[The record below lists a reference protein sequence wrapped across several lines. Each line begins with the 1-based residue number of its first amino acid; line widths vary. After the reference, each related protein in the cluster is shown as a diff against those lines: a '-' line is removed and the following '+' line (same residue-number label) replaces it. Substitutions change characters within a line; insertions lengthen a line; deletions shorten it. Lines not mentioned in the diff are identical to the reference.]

1 MFVNY
6 TNHPSGCWS
15 EAQKREARKYGTIID
30 VPFPAVRPSAGKEEI
45 TALAEKECKKIME
58 QIKEEEKT
66 SAVLCQGE
74 FTYTCLMVE
83 YLQEKNVKVLS
94 AVSERHV
101 VTISEGEISKK
112 QVEFV
117 FEGFREYVRK
127 RRGSSTVVPE
137 EVHLQPSKFQKQNK
151 TDGKDT
157 ILIAP
162 MGRGEYKNT
171 TYIDENGE
179 KIATTGYAFDAVV
192 GKENP
197 NKLLLIG
204 TRKSKWEEV
213 VRWYSLGQTDALV
226 KIGEKIQKKI
236 REGSFSDENC
246 SEAEKYIENAACFDK
261 VKIAIIPDGSNS
273 REIGAYF
280 DCLLDAFKKISDD
293 TTDTR
298 IIFDISNGYRSIPL
312 YIITFIRYISLIN
325 KTNVSYTVYYGMYD
339 YSPKQ
344 SEGTP
349 LVNLTSIS
357 ELTDWINAISEFR
370 NFGSVK
376 KLYQCLEMEKND
388 GNELEIQSMIR
399 EFEMFDYALN
409 SNNLHYL
416 ERGIEFIKK
425 VDLNNKELSKPAKL
439 MLQNLQEDFRNRF
452 DNNGEKCVHSWILVK
467 LAQLYTEQGR
477 YGSAAIALQE
487 SIVTYIMERY
497 ICEKIIKSGKTD
509 GEGFEEY
516 IQTYDNRKPVKDH
529 FDRAV
534 AAHKKQCSQ
543 NDKFERNYPF
553 DALYLKIKDSIR
565 NVDAH
570 IVSKKSIP
578 TVEEMKK
585 WLNVSIEI
593 LLDDMQDNE
602 VEKEKKPDFADMF
615 KDFNVPNEKNG
626 MKQAL
631 SLLGGNDSR
640 GEWYLVSEELPIL
653 LSENEETFINIDNE
667 KMVQLSGELR
677 NLKKM
682 CDIGK
687 RCSPKELGKMPMIKE
702 ILKIWIKVDGMSVNM
717 SEILSRLDTKKNSK
731 GKLQNGYE
739 RIKNVMKSTISN
751 KWIELLTIKGE

>member
-58 QIKEEEKT
+58 LIKEEKKT

-117 FEGFREYVRK
+117 FEGFREYVQK
-127 RRGSSTVVPE
+127 RRGFSTVVPE

-226 KIGEKIQKKI
+226 KTGEKIQKKI

-293 TTDTR
+293 TADTR

-325 KTNVSYTVYYGMYD
+325 KSNVSYTVYYGMYD

-376 KLYQCLEMEKND
+376 KLYQCLLMEKND

-425 VDLNNKELSKPAKL
+425 VDLDSKKMSKPAKL
-439 MLQNLQEDFRNRF
+439 MLQNLQEDFRTRF
-452 DNNGEKCVHSWILVK
+452 DDNQTKFVHSWNLIK

-477 YGSAAIALQE
+477 YGPAAIALQE
-487 SIVTYIMERY
+487 GIITYIMERY
-497 ICEKIIKSGKTD
+497 ICDKIIKSGKTD
-509 GEGFEEY
+509 REGFEEY
-516 IQTYDNRKPVKDH
+516 IQDYHNRDLVKTYFYGKVK
-529 FDRAV
+529 
-534 AAHKKQCSQ
+534 AHQEPYSENVNDFEKK
-543 NDKFERNYPF
+543 YPF
-553 DALYLKIKDSIR
+553 DSLFLKIKDNIR

-570 IVSKKSIP
+570 IISKKDIP
-578 TVEEMKK
+578 TVDEMET
-585 WLNVSIEI
+585 WLNLSIEI
-593 LLDDMQDNE
+593 LLNDMQGVKTDIN
-602 VEKEKKPDFADMF
+602 PDFADMF
-615 KDFNVPNEKNG
+615 KDFEVPDNSPGFKET
-626 MKQAL
+626 L
-631 SLLGGNDSR
+631 SLLNKNDSL
-640 GEWYLVSEELPIL
+640 GNWYLISDELPVL
-653 LSENEETFINIDNE
+653 MSEKKEAFVNIDSK
-667 KMVQLSGELR
+667 KMIQLSTELR
-677 NLKKM
+677 NLKKI
-682 CDIGK
+682 CDRGK
-687 RCSPKELGKMPMIKE
+687 RCSPKELENMPMIKE
-702 ILKIWIKVDGMSVNM
+702 ILIIWIKCDGMAVNR
-717 SEILSRLDTKKNSK
+717 SELFSRLDTKRNSK

-739 RIKNVMKSTISN
+739 RITNVMKSTISN

>member
-58 QIKEEEKT
+58 LIKEEEKT

-83 YLQEKNVKVLS
+83 FLQEKNVKVLS

-226 KIGEKIQKKI
+226 KTGEKIQKKI
-236 REGSFSDENC
+236 SEGSFSDENC

-293 TTDTR
+293 TADTR

-325 KTNVSYTVYYGMYD
+325 KSNVSYTVYYGMYD

-425 VDLNNKELSKPAKL
+425 VDLDSKKMSKPAKL
-439 MLQNLQEDFRNRF
+439 MLQNLQEDFRTRF
-452 DNNGEKCVHSWILVK
+452 DDNQTKFVHSWNLIK

-477 YGSAAIALQE
+477 YGPAAIALQE
-487 SIVTYIMERY
+487 GIITYIMERY
-497 ICEKIIKSGKTD
+497 ICDKIIKSGKTD
-509 GEGFEEY
+509 REGFEEY
-516 IQTYDNRKPVKDH
+516 IQDYHNRDLVKTYFYGKVKAHQKPYSENVND
-529 FDRAV
+529 FE
-534 AAHKKQCSQ
+534 KK
-543 NDKFERNYPF
+543 YPF
-553 DALYLKIKDSIR
+553 DALFVKIKDNIR

-570 IVSKKSIP
+570 IISKKDIP
-578 TVEEMKK
+578 TVDEMET
-585 WLNVSIEI
+585 WLNLSIEI
-593 LLDDMQDNE
+593 LLNDMQGVKTDIN
-602 VEKEKKPDFADMF
+602 PDFADMF
-615 KDFNVPNEKNG
+615 KDFEVPDEPPGFKET
-626 MKQAL
+626 L
-631 SLLGGNDSR
+631 SLLNKNDSR
-640 GEWYLVSEELPIL
+640 GNWYLISDELPVL
-653 LSENEETFINIDNE
+653 MSEKKEAFINIDSK
-667 KMVQLSGELR
+667 KMMQLSTELR
-677 NLKKM
+677 NLKKI
-682 CDIGK
+682 CDRGK
-687 RCSPKELGKMPMIKE
+687 RCSPKELENMPMIKE
-702 ILKIWIKVDGMSVNM
+702 ILIIWIKYDGMAVNR
-717 SEILSRLDTKKNSK
+717 SELFSRLDTKRNSK

-739 RIKNVMKSTISN
+739 RIANVMKSTISN